1 MRLPLV
7 YPILDT
13 ATLARRG
20 VSPAL
25 AAEALIEGGARILQF
40 RHKEHFTREMFE
52 TAKAISAMCRAADV
66 EFVIDDRADI
76 ALLLNAGLHLG
87 QDDLP
92 PADARRIIGE
102 SALLG
107 FSTHNEAQLKSAA
120 SDSVDYFAIGPIFA
134 TGSKDN
140 PDAVLGLANLTLLNS
155 LPDGRGS
162 VTALSYR
169 AATVNALST
178 LAPRERLP
186 LVAIGGI
193 TRANARQVLAAGANS
208 LAIIGDL
215 YPPECT
221 KQTLRERMEEWLK
234 LVS

>member
-1 MRLPLV
+1 MQLPLV

-13 ATLARRG
+13 AMLARRG
-20 VSPAL
+20 ICPAH

-52 TAKAISAMCRAADV
+52 TAKTLSALCRAADV

-76 ALLLNAGLHLG
+76 ARLLNAGLHLG

-92 PADARRIIGE
+92 PADARRIIGD
-102 SALLG
+102 STLLG
-107 FSTHNEAQLKSAA
+107 FSTHNEAQLRAA
-120 SDSVDYFAIGPIFA
+120 ANEPVDYLALGPIFA
-134 TGSKDN
+134 TGSKQN
-140 PDAVLGLANLTLLNS
+140 PDAVLGLANLRCGADALVRAR
-155 LPDGRGS
+155 PPGR
-162 VTALSYR
+162 A
-169 AATVNALST
+169 
-178 LAPRERLP
+178 LP

-193 TRANARQVLAAGANS
+193 TRENARQVLAAGANS
-208 LAIIGDL
+208 LAVIADL

-221 KQTLRERMEEWLK
+221 KSKLRERMEEWLK

>member
-13 ATLARRG
+13 ATLMRRA
-20 VSPAL
+20 VAPIV
-25 AAEALIEGGARILQF
+25 AAEALLEGGARILQF

-52 TAKAISAMCRAADV
+52 EAKSVSSLCQAGSV
-66 EFVIDDRADI
+66 QFVINDRADI
-76 ALLLNAGLHLG
+76 ALLLKAGLHLG

-92 PADARRIIGE
+92 PSESRRIIGD
-102 SALLG
+102 SAMLG
-107 FSTHNEAQLKSAA
+107 FSTHNESQFRAA
-120 SDSVDYFAIGPIFA
+120 ADEPVDYLALGPIFA
-134 TGSKDN
+134 TSSKEN
-140 PDAVLGLANLTLLNS
+140 PDSVVGLEILRKCGADSQSAAPALVPVLGGA
-155 LPDGRGS
+155 
-162 VTALSYR
+162 
-169 AATVNALST
+169 
-178 LAPRERLP
+178 

-193 TRANARQVLAAGANS
+193 TRANARAVLAAGADS

-221 KQTLRERMEEWLK
+221 KPNLRRRMEEWLK